1 MTTIRSLGFRHRMAI
16 VAILAIV
23 AIGATAFVVGDMRAG
38 AVDFKT
44 ADFQAGQLTP
54 STSDESD
61 SEILIAKVGE
71 ESLSLAQLKEEKLHV
86 AHMKLLS
93 ERELAGLGTEAEL
106 PSKYLEARLGVVIK
120 WGPETAALASL
131 IQNLALL
138 EEARALEVSATEEEV
153 AENTALSRAAYDNG
167 NYDPYNKGY
176 IASIGEDTYWA
187 DVYPGKAEI
196 LLSID
201 NLHNHVA
208 EEGEA
213 VVYRKVKTLW
223 VSFIEAVLAKTVIE
237 LPDSVH
243 HSTTLEDV
251 LGFLSDVRDVDR
263 ESLLIPAEHLAE
275 APAETWVVYVML
287 ADGTVETTESDEAA
301 VECSDEDTDGNVT
314 RWICDE
320 ATGETEIASLE
331 DSVMYMIVEPG
342 NPLPVFD
349 E

>member
-1 MTTIRSLGFRHRMAI
+1 MTTIRSLGFRRWMVI

-23 AIGATAFVVGDMRAG
+23 AIGATAFVVGDMRVG

-44 ADFQAGQLTP
+44 ADFQAGQLAP

-93 ERELAGLGTEAEL
+93 ERELAGLGAEAEL

-120 WGPETAALASL
+120 WGPETVALASL

-153 AENTALSRAAYDNG
+153 AENTELSRAAYDNG

-243 HSTTLEDV
+243 PQPPWMT
-251 LGFLSDVRDVDR
+251 FSDSFPMFGMWIGEPADTVR
-263 ESLLIPAEHLAE
+263 
-275 APAETWVVYVML
+275 
-287 ADGTVETTESDEAA
+287 
-301 VECSDEDTDGNVT
+301 
-314 RWICDE
+314 
-320 ATGETEIASLE
+320 AS
-331 DSVMYMIVEPG
+331 G
-342 NPLPVFD
+342 
-349 E
+349 